1 MLAEFAR
8 HSIPRLVG
16 WASGDQPWV
25 VRVRRA
31 EQLQDADPGAS
42 CSPQGG
48 NGLPTVQH
56 EDEGLEAN
64 SSALQP
70 KVEPGKGL
78 EWCVDAP
85 GRRELFPMR
94 SERRQPFALPAK
106 GRAGKR
112 PGMVCRR
119 PRPPRAFPNAE
130 RAPRTRHDS
139 VRFRPSPPIGLPG
152 TAASVARGDPGFL
165 STPPTRARRR
175 AF

>member
-94 SERRQPFALPAK
+94 SERREPVTTPYDFVHRRLS
-106 GRAGKR
+106 G
-112 PGMVCRR
+112 CRGPPPVSR
-119 PRPPRAFPNAE
+119 VATQGFFLRHPR
-130 RAPRTRHDS
+130 
-139 VRFRPSPPIGLPG
+139 
-152 TAASVARGDPGFL
+152 
-165 STPPTRARRR
+165 
-175 AF
+175 